1 MPPALPS
8 APASVATLR
17 RLFLP
22 LFMLLCGGPALA
34 TSALAE
40 GLTQTALSIPAR
52 FPDGSAAT
60 LEATLLRPDGPGRY
74 PIAILSHGTPRDPAD
89 RAQMT
94 PLRYLPEAREFA
106 RRGWAVVT
114 VMRRGYG
121 GSDGPYSE
129 TTGSCNNPDY
139 LRSARQSAEDLRQA
153 IRYVAEQ
160 PYADASRILAVGV
173 SAGGLASVALGADAP
188 PGLKAVISFAG
199 GRGSIA
205 DNEVCQENR
214 LIAAFGTLG
223 RSSRVPS
230 LWIYAENDLFF
241 GPALARRLWEAFTQE
256 GGRAEFIAAPP
267 NGKDGHGF
275 FSAAIPQWT
284 PMVDS
289 FLAQNGLVLRGTP
302 IALSLPALPPPP
314 ELSAANRA
322 KFPAYVEA
330 GANKAFAVS
339 PDGAYGWKSGMRSLD
354 EAQKGALENC
364 SSHTQKGCRIAYLND
379 RPAGAAADMTTT
391 SAPAFAAPAEGPRG
405 SRGGLEPPAE
415 LSASGRD
422 KFGAYVT
429 APGRKAFAVSQDGAF
444 GWKSGMSSE
453 DAARRGAL
461 DNCAKFTS
469 HTCYVVI
476 VDDRSLR

>member
-1 MPPALPS
+1 M
-8 APASVATLR
+8 TLR
-17 RLFLP
+17 RLLP
-22 LFMLLCGGPALA
+22 LLFMLLCCGP
-34 TSALAE
+34 ALAE

-52 FPDGSAAT
+52 FPDGSSAA
-60 LEATLLRPDGPGRY
+60 LEAMLLRPDGPGPY
-74 PIAILSHGTPRDPAD
+74 PVVLLSHGTPRDPAD

-106 RRGWAVVT
+106 RRGWAVVA

-129 TTGSCNNPDY
+129 TTGACSNPDY
-139 LRSARQSAEDLRQA
+139 LHSARQSAEDLRQA
-153 IRYVAEQ
+153 IRYVAAQ
-160 PYADASRILAVGV
+160 PFADASRIVAVGV
-173 SAGGLASVALGADAP
+173 SAGGLASIALSADPP
-188 PGLKAVISFAG
+188 PGLKAAISFAG
-199 GRGSIA
+199 GRGSVA

-214 LIAAFGTLG
+214 LVAAFGTLG
-223 RSSRVPS
+223 RSSRVPT

-241 GPALARRLWEAFTQE
+241 GPDLARRLWEAFIHE

-267 NGKDGHGF
+267 TGKDGHGF
-275 FSAAIPQWT
+275 FSTAIPQWT
-284 PMVDS
+284 PMVDR
-289 FLAQNGLVLRGTP
+289 FLAKNGLVLRDTP
-302 IALSLPALPPPP
+302 MALTLPALPPPS

-330 GANKAFAVS
+330 GGNKAFAVS

-364 SSHTQKGCRIAYLND
+364 ASHTQKGCRIAYLND
-379 RPAGAAADMTTT
+379 RPAGAGAD
-391 SAPAFAAPAEGPRG
+391 AAAPAEAPRG
-405 SRGGLEPPAE
+405 TRVSLEPPKE

-422 KFGAYVT
+422 KFGAYV
-429 APGRKAFAVSQDGAF
+429 AAAGRKAFAVSQDGAF
-444 GWKSGMSSE
+444 GWKSGMPSE

-461 DNCAKFTS
+461 DSCAKYTR

-476 VDDRSLR
+476 VDDRPLR